1 MTAMTI
7 DVDESYETNMRV
19 LKGVLYRLV
28 EAVHDTDPHQ
38 VHSEL
43 VSMWLRHPVKAAQLM
58 MALAIGFDP
67 DTVTTKLL
75 DRRAEEIAGITTL
88 PHKGIEVQPC
98 RA

>member
-1 MTAMTI
+1 MTVMQI

-28 EAVHDTDPHQ
+28 EAVREVDPRQ

-75 DRRAEEIAGITTL
+75 DERAEEIAG
-88 PHKGIEVQPC
+88 V
-98 RA
+98 AA

>member
-1 MTAMTI
+1 MSVMQI
-7 DVDESYETNMRV
+7 DVDESYETNMHV

-28 EAVHDTDPHQ
+28 EAVRDTDPRQ

-67 DTVTTKLL
+67 DTVTTNLL
-75 DRRAEEIAGITTL
+75 DERAEEIAG
-88 PHKGIEVQPC
+88 V
-98 RA
+98 AA

>member
-1 MTAMTI
+1 MQI
-7 DVDESYETNMRV
+7 DVDESYETDMRV

-28 EAVHDTDPHQ
+28 EAVRETDPRQ
-38 VHSEL
+38 VHTEL

-75 DRRAEEIAGITTL
+75 DQRAEEIAG
-88 PHKGIEVQPC
+88 V
-98 RA
+98 AA

>member
-1 MTAMTI
+1 MTVMTI

-28 EAVHDTDPHQ
+28 EAVRDTDPHQ
-38 VHSEL
+38 VHREL
-43 VSMWLRHPVKAAQLM
+43 VSMWLRHPFKAAQLM

>member
-1 MTAMTI
+1 MTVMQI

-19 LKGVLYRLV
+19 LKNMLYRLA
-28 EAVHDTDPHQ
+28 EAVRETDPRK
-38 VHSEL
+38 VHTEL

-75 DRRAEEIAGITTL
+75 DQRAEEIARLTTA
-88 PHKGIEVQPC
+88 PDKGNEVHP
-98 RA
+98 

>member
-1 MTAMTI
+1 MTI

-28 EAVHDTDPHQ
+28 EAVRETDPRK

-43 VSMWLRHPVKAAQLM
+43 VSMWLHHPVKAAQLM

-75 DRRAEEIAGITTL
+75 DQRAEEISGVA
-88 PHKGIEVQPC
+88 
-98 RA
+98 A

>member
-19 LKGVLYRLV
+19 LKGMLYRLV
-28 EAVHDTDPHQ
+28 EAVRDTDPHQ
-38 VHSEL
+38 VHREL

-75 DRRAEEIAGITTL
+75 DRRAEEIAGITPL
-88 PHKGIEVQPC
+88 PHKGIEVHP
-98 RA
+98 

>member
-1 MTAMTI
+1 MTVMQI

-19 LKGVLYRLV
+19 LKAVLYRLV
-28 EAVHDTDPHQ
+28 EAVREVDPRQ

-75 DRRAEEIAGITTL
+75 DQRAEEIAG
-88 PHKGIEVQPC
+88 V
-98 RA
+98 AA

>member
-1 MTAMTI
+1 MSVMQI

-28 EAVHDTDPHQ
+28 EAVRDTDPRQ

-43 VSMWLRHPVKAAQLM
+43 VSLWLRHPVKAAQLM

-75 DRRAEEIAGITTL
+75 DERAEEIAG
-88 PHKGIEVQPC
+88 V
-98 RA
+98 AA